1 MSDTMVWS
9 FTYAI
14 VIFLF
19 LILFVDWRYICPNY
33 CDNEENIDYVI
44 V

>member
-1 MSDTMVWS
+1 MSDAMVWS
-9 FTYAI
+9 FTYVI

-19 LILFVDWRYICPNY
+19 LILFVDCRYVCPIY